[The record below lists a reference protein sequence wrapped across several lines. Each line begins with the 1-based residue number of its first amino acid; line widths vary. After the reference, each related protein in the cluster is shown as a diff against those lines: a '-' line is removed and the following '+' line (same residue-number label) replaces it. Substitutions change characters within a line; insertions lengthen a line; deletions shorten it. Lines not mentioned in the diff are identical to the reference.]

1 VAKKIVRMGAL
12 NCFEKFSLNKQALKY
27 CNGIIQRLLC
37 KVSRQKFVGN
47 EIVQNRWHELFR
59 RASCIS
65 ELVLNSCM
73 SFGMCVA
80 HSTNTTC
87 FFKVQRAFNRNFEL
101 SLTQ

>member
-1 VAKKIVRMGAL
+1 MTNKIVRMGAL
-12 NCFEKFSLNKQALKY
+12 NCFEKFSSNKQALKY

-37 KVSRQKFVGN
+37 KVSRQKFVGD
-47 EIVQNRWHELFR
+47 EIVQNWWHELFR

-80 HSTNTTC
+80 HNKNTTC